1 MAGQLDEAAKQVLAT
16 LLADFVDRGLSAEE
30 LKGGYE
36 GPQIEVLATAVCNVE
51 DITKVD
57 FEIAFGDL
65 EKNKLVRTGPRVA
78 FDNDS
83 NSSLIFIGSYSKREY
98 AYLSEEGYK
107 AARKAPNRPQQRVQR
122 VVNNVHISGG
132 QFSNLQLAAGE
143 YVQQSMNVSNGA
155 DSDIVSQLISILENQ
170 GIQVT
175 AEQRIDVESA
185 VAEAN
190 QGNAGTA
197 KSFLE
202 KVCGPMW
209 SGVQPVIWPIIGEV
223 VKKNLGL

>member
-132 QFSNLQLAAGE
+132 QFGNLQLAAGE
-143 YVQQSMNVSNGA
+143 NVQQSMNSHNGA
-155 DSDIVSQLISILENQ
+155 DSDVILQLISILEAQ
-170 GIQVT
+170 GQQVSS
-175 AEQRIDVESA
+175 EQRAGIEAA
-185 VAEAN
+185 VSEAS

-197 KSFLE
+197 KSVLE
-202 KVCGPMW
+202 KVFGPMW
-209 SGVQPVIWPIIGEV
+209 GALQPVMWPIIGEV
-223 VKKNLGL
+223 VKKSIGI